1 MEIPYTRRLLGHANQ
16 VVSCLRNPILILFL
30 VRPYETQTP
39 NPLTQSRSL
48 WAKSLSQ
55 NISFIDT
62 SVCLFLPINSC
73 SGQGQNLRWTY
84 TLGSVPAV
92 LVVQLLSCVELLW
105 PRGPVSSVHG
115 ISQARILEWVD
126 VFSFMES
133 SPPRGWTCVS
143 WVGWQVL
150 YPWGCFSI
158 GFVSKSAERYD
169 RSNVP
174 AADHTNW
181 KRRDIAMVLTSHLE
195 VCLPWNKA
203 QIDRNHML
211 ELSYFNFD

>member
-1 MEIPYTRRLLGHANQ
+1 MEIPSTRRLLGHANQ
-16 VVSCLRNPILILFL
+16 VVSCLRNPILILFSA
-30 VRPYETQTP
+30 RPYETQTP
-39 NPLTQSRSL
+39 NPLTLSRSL
-48 WAKSLSQ
+48 WAKPLSR

-62 SVCLFLPINSC
+62 SVCLFLPINSS
-73 SGQGQNLRWTY
+73 SGQGQNLRWMY

-92 LVVQLLSCVELLW
+92 LVVVQLLSCVELLW

-143 WVGWQVL
+143 CARWQVL
-150 YPWGCFSI
+150 YRRGCFST

-169 RSNVP
+169 WSHVP
-174 AADHTNW
+174 AANRRNW
-181 KRRDIAMVLTSHLE
+181 KKTDIAMVLTSHVE

-203 QIDRNHML
+203 QIDRNHVRVVIL
-211 ELSYFNFD
+211 